1 MPSPVVELKK
11 TASEELAQWALEMGV
26 TPDALASELVRVAM
40 PGLKR
45 AICGTAKPDSNVLAF
60 SPKR

>member
-11 TASEELAQWALEMGV
+11 TATEELAQWALEMGV

-40 PGLKR
+40 PVLKK
-45 AICGTAKPDSNVLAF
+45 AMCDTAQPDSNVLAF
-60 SPKR
+60 AHKR